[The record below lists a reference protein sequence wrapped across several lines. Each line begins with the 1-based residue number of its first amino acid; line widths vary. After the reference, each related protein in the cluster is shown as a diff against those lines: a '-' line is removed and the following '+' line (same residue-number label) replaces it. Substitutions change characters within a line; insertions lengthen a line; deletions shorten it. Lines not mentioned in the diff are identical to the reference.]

1 MLYVNG
7 KWKHALSGKKLTVT
21 NPATKENIAE
31 VASGGVE
38 DTQEAIDAA
47 AAAFPNWRNKT
58 GKERGDY
65 LRRAAHILR
74 ENENVLAKTIT
85 EEMGKPLHESKG
97 EIQLAIDYLDWYAE
111 EAKRVYGDM
120 LPASHEDKRLMVMKQ
135 PVGVV
140 AAVTPWN
147 FPVAMITRKI
157 APALAAGCPVV
168 VKPASATPLSAMEVI
183 KAFDQ
188 AAFPKGVVNLIIGK
202 ASEVVGEMTA
212 NPNVRK
218 LTFTGSTEVGKELIR
233 QSADTVKKISME
245 LGGHAPFL
253 VFEDADLDKAIE
265 CAIASKF
272 RNAGQTCICT
282 NRIYVHES
290 ISRQFAE
297 KLSAK
302 VIDMKIGDGLE
313 EGVLIGPL
321 IDADAVEKTAEHVRD
336 AVKHGG
342 TILCGGNEATT
353 GLDGYF
359 YEPTIIMNANE
370 KMKIAYEETFG
381 PVAPIFTFTSDEEAI
396 RKANDTDY
404 GLAAYVFTENIN
416 RMYHVMEQLEYGI
429 VGINDPAPTVAQS
442 PFGGWKQSGLG
453 REGGK
458 YGMEEYLEEKYISI
472 QLKK

>member
-1 MLYVNG
+1 
-7 KWKHALSGKKLTVT
+7 
-21 NPATKENIAE
+21 
-31 VASGGVE
+31 
-38 DTQEAIDAA
+38 
-47 AAAFPNWRNKT
+47 
-58 GKERGDY
+58 
-65 LRRAAHILR
+65 
-74 ENENVLAKTIT
+74 
-85 EEMGKPLHESKG
+85 
-97 EIQLAIDYLDWYAE
+97 
-111 EAKRVYGDM
+111 
-120 LPASHEDKRLMVMKQ
+120 
-135 PVGVV
+135 
-140 AAVTPWN
+140 
-147 FPVAMITRKI
+147 
-157 APALAAGCPVV
+157 
-168 VKPASATPLSAMEVI
+168 
-183 KAFDQ
+183 
-188 AAFPKGVVNLIIGK
+188 VNLIIGK
-202 ASEVVGEMTA
+202 ASGVVGEMTA